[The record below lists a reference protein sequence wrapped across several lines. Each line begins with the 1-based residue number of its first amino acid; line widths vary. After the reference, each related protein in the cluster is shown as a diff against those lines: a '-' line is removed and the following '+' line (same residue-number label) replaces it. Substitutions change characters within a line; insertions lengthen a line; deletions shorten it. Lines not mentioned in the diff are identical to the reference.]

1 MKGAGAN
8 KQWVHPPEA
17 LLRGHIVYNVKF
29 LGESEVD
36 APKGTEVVKES
47 IRKKKFTKHILKAEG
62 QRTPKVELVISVDG
76 VTIQDPK
83 TKIILHQHPLHR
95 ISYCADDK
103 SDKKM
108 MTFIAKAADTN
119 QHYCYVFQSDRNAE
133 EITLTIG
140 QAFDMAYRKFLETT
154 GKDHDLK
161 KQFLLLQKKVRT
173 LEEENQGLKKRI
185 SELEQL
191 KDRADIDQYKKTL
204 QISNLTQTGSGTV
217 LTLSPSPGGESSTD
231 FVWENGQSSNIAT
244 ASRQAA
250 NIQQTN
256 GTTFN
261 GQPSTPLRPGI
272 LSPPPP
278 STRSRTH
285 STNTA
290 SASGAK
296 TASNPFSPVSSP
308 TDPFGMGSLDD
319 PFGMG
324 SFNPAQAAPQD
335 IDRAIQNMDRN
346 FMDLQS
352 GFSRGLSFGSDDFSL
367 GDLDPLNQK

>member
-204 QISNLTQTGSGTV
+204 Q
-217 LTLSPSPGGESSTD
+217 
-231 FVWENGQSSNIAT
+231 SSNIAT